1 MEKSRLKKGIIETIR
16 ESDFTVLNLDG
27 RCRDTITFSPEEEK
41 DIKDKIGPGKE
52 VLYFIE
58 GARLIHFE
66 LAEKESG
73 LRTLYDMLPKE
84 PECITPA

>member
-1 MEKSRLKKGIIETIR
+1 MEKSRLKRGIIETIR

-27 RCRDTITFSPEEEK
+27 QCRDTITFSPEDEK
-41 DIKDKIGPGKE
+41 DIKDKIGPGKD
-52 VLYFIE
+52 VFYFIE

-73 LRTLYDMLPKE
+73 LRNLYNMLPKE
-84 PECITPA
+84 KEYVTPV